1 MRTLVLALLV
11 LIAAAPAAA
20 QNLVVNSDFAAD
32 VSSWAATVGGTFT
45 HDPALDV
52 NGNPASGSGSAVNPL
67 PFAFGSFDARQC
79 IEGIAAGA
87 SYDFGGAIYFDSTI
101 QSATGRANVVVNF
114 WDGASCLGSIVGAD
128 TTTDVLATTTDTWVP
143 VEVVGVVAPA
153 GSQSV
158 SVKLFVNKFDEAGQ
172 IEANFDDVFF
182 RPTPPPEVP
191 TLSPLALTLLT
202 CAVAGASLW
211 RCRFRKPA

>member
-11 LIAAAPAAA
+11 LLAAAPAAA
-20 QNLVVNSDFAAD
+20 QNLVVNSDFATD
-32 VSSWAATVGGTFT
+32 ISSWTAGVGGTLT

-52 NGNPASGSGSAVNPL
+52 AGNPASGSGSAVNTA
-67 PFAFGSFDARQC
+67 PFAFGSFAASQC
-79 IEGIAAGA
+79 IDGIAAGA

-143 VEVVGVVAPA
+143 VEVLGEVAPA
-153 GSQSV
+153 ESQSV
-158 SVKLFVNKFDEAGQ
+158 SVKLFVNKFDATGQ

-182 RPTPPPEVP
+182 RPSPPPVVP

-202 CAVAGASLW
+202 SAVASASLW
-211 RCRFRKPA
+211 RCRSRRPA